1 MKNDDT
7 KSVANGL
14 QTIRPKKCRII
25 KSGEKFKAQCLEMKF
40 FSGRHTRQKLVWN
53 TLKNPAGEDI
63 LCHTESEAEAM
74 LRDYANR
81 TRKSEDSVVK
91 EFEV

>member
-1 MKNDDT
+1 MKNDINFHWGF
-7 KSVANGL
+7 V
-14 QTIRPKKCRII
+14 
-25 KSGEKFKAQCLEMKF
+25 
-40 FSGRHTRQKLVWN
+40 
-53 TLKNPAGEDI
+53 GEDI